1 MFKVPE
7 QYRLREYSSS
17 EDGNNGAFSIPGRT
31 PRADLFIIASDG
43 GGWQHVS
50 VSKKYECPTWE
61 EMCKVKELFWSDP
74 EDWAVQYHPP
84 MSRYVNNHRY
94 CLHLW
99 RPTDCGEMP
108 FPPDWMVGSKKLGTV
123 FGDQEINARRAMK

>member
-1 MFKVPE
+1 MAFKVPE
-7 QYRLREYSSS
+7 LYRLKEYSSS
-17 EDGNNGAFSIPGRT
+17 SDGNNGVFYIKSPSGRN
-31 PRADLFIIASDG
+31 DLKSIASDG
-43 GGWQHVS
+43 AGWEHVS

-61 EMCKVKELFWSDP
+61 QMCKVKSLFWDDP

-84 MSRYVNNHRY
+84 ASRYVNNHPF

-108 FPPDWMVGSKKLGTV
+108 FPDTILVGLIVNGPETIVNKES
-123 FGDQEINARRAMK
+123 R